1 MNRYPRV
8 VAALFLLSCASAS
21 AKDFYITAFGGDYET
36 VYAVSPESIVDLG
49 DGVKRA
55 DLLAVG
61 ITRIEME
68 KGVFVTTG
76 DLDVMV
82 IEVKCQASPRQFKED
97 SEYVQFSRS
106 SERIDKSTLNP
117 YKDWAPV
124 PDGSD
129 MEEHARFICQWPEI
143 KELTGLVKLPAES
156 DWDFVN
162 SVTDTVARIKN
173 K

>member
-68 KGVFVTTG
+68 
-76 DLDVMV
+76 
-82 IEVKCQASPRQFKED
+82 Q
-97 SEYVQFSRS
+97 
-106 SERIDKSTLNP
+106 
-117 YKDWAPV
+117 
-124 PDGSD
+124 
-129 MEEHARFICQWPEI
+129 HARFICQWPEI

-162 SVTDTVARIKN
+162 SVTDTVDRIKN